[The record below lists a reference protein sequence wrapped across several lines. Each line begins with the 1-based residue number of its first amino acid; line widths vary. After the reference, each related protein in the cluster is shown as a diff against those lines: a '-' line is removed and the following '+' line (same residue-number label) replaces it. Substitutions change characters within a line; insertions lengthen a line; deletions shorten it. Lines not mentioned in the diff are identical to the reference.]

1 MRMGKRQRVLTL
13 VAMQSGDALFN
24 TFPTQW
30 LTDDLDRMR
39 VSQPVRTAIPII
51 KASSAV
57 GLLAGLR
64 WPRLGRLTAGALVA
78 YFLCALGAHARVRDA
93 AWRYVPAVGM
103 LVFAATVTND
113 FS

>member
-1 MRMGKRQRVLTL
+1 MQLGKRQRVLTL
-13 VAMQSGDALFN
+13 VALQSGDALFN

-39 VSQPVRTAIPII
+39 IPQPVRTAIPII

-64 WPRLGRLTAGALVA
+64 WPRLGRLTAGAMVA
-78 YFLCALGAHARVRDA
+78 YFLCALGAHARVRDP
-93 AWRYVPAVGM
+93 AWRSAAAAGM
-103 LVFAATVTND
+103 LVYAARVTTD

>member
-1 MRMGKRQRVLTL
+1 MLLGKRQRVLAL
-13 VAMQSGDALFN
+13 VAVQTGDAVFN

-30 LTDDLDRMR
+30 LQDDLDRLR
-39 VSQPVRTAIPII
+39 LSPPVRTAIPII

-64 WPRLGRLTAGALVA
+64 WPRLGRLTAGAIVA
-78 YFLCALGAHARVRDA
+78 YFLCALGAHARVRDP
-93 AWRYVPAVGM
+93 AWRYAAAAGM
-103 LVFAATVTND
+103 LVFAAKVTTD